1 MNVAVITGASMGLGE
16 EFARQLAQRR
26 QNLVLVARSG
36 DKLEA
41 LASELSQ
48 RYRVHAFPFVC
59 DLSKAGAPEQV
70 VSFLEEKG
78 LHPTWLINN
87 AGFGLTGALD
97 TMDPEPVRD
106 MMMVNMVTLAEL
118 TRALLPML
126 RLGRD
131 SRIINIASTAAFQ
144 PIPYFTLYA
153 ATKVFVLNFSEGL
166 AEELQRTDVK
176 VLALCPGPTPT
187 NFAAT
192 SGIDPK
198 LFERGQSAHEV
209 VRMGLRASDSG
220 RVVLVTQRVW
230 AVWLGKLLPR
240 MVIRKI
246 AGMVARS
253 LLKRHQG
260 KNW

>member
-1 MNVAVITGASMGLGE
+1 MGLGE

-26 QNLVLVARSG
+26 QNLVLIARSG

-48 RYRVHAFPFVC
+48 RYRIQAFPFVC
-59 DLSKAGAPEQV
+59 DLSKMGAADQV
-70 VSFLEEKG
+70 IKFLQEKG
-78 LHPTWLINN
+78 VHPTWLINN
-87 AGFGLTGALD
+87 AGFGLTGSLD
-97 TMDPEPVRD
+97 TMDQEGVRD
-106 MMMVNMVTLAEL
+106 MMMLNMVTLAEL
-118 TRALLPML
+118 TRSILPMI

-131 SRIINIASTAAFQ
+131 SRIINVASTAAFQ
-144 PIPYFTLYA
+144 PIPYFSLYA

-166 AEELQRTDVK
+166 AEELRGTDVK

-187 NFAAT
+187 NFADNN
-192 SGIDPK
+192 GIDPK
-198 LFERGQSAHEV
+198 LFDRGQSAQQV
-209 VRMGLRASDSG
+209 VRMGLRASDKG

-230 AVWLGKLLPR
+230 AIWLGRLLPR
-240 MVIRKI
+240 LVVRKV